1 MKKFFFTIG
10 LYLILHL
17 PTNIYAE
24 KVAIINVS
32 DVFHNIVTNKAI
44 FKQLE
49 KEFKE
54 RADELQNM
62 EKDLQIQS
70 EKLQKNVFNKPIHP
84 NEKDLK
90 VFESKRAY
98 FLKKAQ
104 QFEQDNQYRQQE
116 ERNKILQTIKT
127 VTKSI
132 AEKECYDLVID
143 MNSIFYV
150 KDESKLK
157 NITDFVIKKV
167 K

>member
-10 LYLILHL
+10 LYSILHL

-70 EKLQKNVFNKPIHP
+70 EKLQKNIFNKPIQP
-84 NEKDLK
+84 NEKDLQ

-104 QFEQDNQYRQQE
+104 EFEQDNQYRQQE
-116 ERNKILQTIKT
+116 ERNKILKTIKI